1 MDLIV
6 DWITAGVNIYS
17 AWNMVLDTGGF
28 SVDTMRP
35 WPQNALLAV
44 DRSRRGVDTE
54 AVRTAMVE
62 LPRKLGGVD
71 EAARVVVINETM
83 ARQFF
88 PGEDPVGRQMIYN
101 SRRQG
106 DSRTIVGV
114 VGDVHHFGL
123 DSDPAPE
130 FYTPQH
136 QPPSYHGMTI
146 VMQVEGDP
154 SALVAAARAEVR
166 AMEPNA
172 PIHDVRTTEQ
182 LLTESVAEARF
193 RTVLLGAFAALALML
208 AIVGTYGVISMVVN
222 QRAREMGIRLAL
234 GASASDIR
242 RLVVVQGVRPVLLG
256 LAIGLAGGLLASRA
270 ARSLLFHVAPGDPVT
285 LSAAALII
293 LAAAAIAAWL
303 PARRASRVDPVVV
316 LRA

>member
-1 MDLIV
+1 MGIPILRGRGF
-6 DWITAGVNIYS
+6 TS
-17 AWNMVLDTGGF
+17 ADG
-28 SVDTMRP
+28 
-35 WPQNALLAV
+35 
-44 DRSRRGVDTE
+44 
-54 AVRTAMVE
+54 
-62 LPRKLGGVD
+62 D

-154 SALVAAARAEVR
+154 SSLVAAASAEVR
-166 AMEPNA
+166 ALEPNA

-193 RTVLLGAFAALALML
+193 RTMLLGAFAALALLL

-285 LSAAALII
+285 LSSAALII

-316 LRA
+316 LRV